1 MKNLWKIGLVIG
13 LLITV
18 MVLSIG
24 CFPTGTSSVTSAN
37 ATGTGNETSTWESLW
52 PMLVFLVVIFAM
64 FYFLMIRP
72 QRKRQKEQQAMMSAL
87 QKGDKIITAGGIY
100 GTIENVNEDNLV
112 IKVEGGTTLRV
123 ARNSVALRPDTTG
136 K

>member
-18 MVLSIG
+18 MVLSVG

-37 ATGTGNETSTWESLW
+37 ATGTGTETSTWDSLW

-72 QRKRQKEQQAMMSAL
+72 QRKRQKEQQAMMQAL

-100 GTIENVNEDNLV
+100 GTIENVGEDTLV

-123 ARNSVALRPDTTG
+123 SRNSVALRPDTTG